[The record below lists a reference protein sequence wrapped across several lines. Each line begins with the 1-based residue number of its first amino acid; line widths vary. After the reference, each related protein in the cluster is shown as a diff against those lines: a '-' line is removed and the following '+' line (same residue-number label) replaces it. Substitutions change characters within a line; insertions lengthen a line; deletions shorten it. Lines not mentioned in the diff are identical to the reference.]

1 MAEVVGVVSSVI
13 TFATVVVQVTES
25 IITIKDCWSQF
36 GDASSDLKYLL
47 KDFELFGLVPA
58 EIEEDVLQ
66 EAFAFALT
74 GNKHAMQSLEFSR
87 EAATSLQALTNEL
100 ASDMNS
106 SSRLRK
112 SYAAAKVVMQRGKL
126 ERHMARL
133 RNAIQLLSLSQQC
146 YTRALLRV
154 QPDLIAEKLLVQDM
168 KNTAKFKPNAHQHEH
183 TVSDVNVE
191 DQTMRSWLNCLAI
204 HRANNQ
210 GNSEIQSRV
219 HLVHGGLQLGV
230 NHRQIDLSLLNNGYS
245 KGRIPPKLVD
255 GSKSLDISVNSP
267 LPDLIQT
274 MLGPDLLTSK
284 DLQVEGPW
292 GFDSK
297 NTTLVHCV
305 VRKIGATKAALQGS
319 HPWKK
324 QRDILTGLIYLNV
337 NVDSK

>member
-146 YTRALLRV
+146 YTRFVISGVVIISPANINRALLRV

-168 KNTAKFKPNAHQHEH
+168 KNTAKFKPNAHQHG
-183 TVSDVNVE
+183 
-191 DQTMRSWLNCLAI
+191 RCL
-204 HRANNQ
+204 
-210 GNSEIQSRV
+210 
-219 HLVHGGLQLGV
+219 
-230 NHRQIDLSLLNNGYS
+230 
-245 KGRIPPKLVD
+245 
-255 GSKSLDISVNSP
+255 
-267 LPDLIQT
+267 
-274 MLGPDLLTSK
+274 
-284 DLQVEGPW
+284 
-292 GFDSK
+292 
-297 NTTLVHCV
+297 
-305 VRKIGATKAALQGS
+305 
-319 HPWKK
+319 
-324 QRDILTGLIYLNV
+324 
-337 NVDSK
+337 